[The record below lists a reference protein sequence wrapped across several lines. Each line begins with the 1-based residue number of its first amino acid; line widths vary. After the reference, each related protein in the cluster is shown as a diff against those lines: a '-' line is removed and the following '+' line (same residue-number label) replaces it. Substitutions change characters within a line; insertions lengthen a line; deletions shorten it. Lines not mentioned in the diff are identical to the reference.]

1 MQVGRQVTISTSL
14 QIPPQPGT
22 AVHRSRRPTL
32 LDTVHPVLFQAVIN
46 PKRGMEGSP
55 QTPQPPKS
63 CSSPGPGG
71 KSCWSLDFRVAMLLM
86 TLAGAIILL
95 LLYRL
100 LQLRHRL
107 KLARA
112 SHALE
117 YYSFFHTSTYTL
129 KHPTPC
135 QELPTKNGTVPEAT
149 LPVQTVTAVTPTVI
163 TPLPPPAVTSP
174 PPLPLPP
181 PPVLPPPPINAPPA
195 LPPTPSVLAFPLPLP
210 VIHTT
215 PPSPH
220 LSWGACSDADVY
232 SRIGAFRP
240 SRLSSLS
247 NHSKV
252 ILFEHSSL

>member
-1 MQVGRQVTISTSL
+1 MQFSHQVTSRTSL
-14 QIPPQPGT
+14 QIPPQPQT
-22 AVHRSRRPTL
+22 AVLGIQHSIL
-32 LDTVHPVLFQAVIN
+32 QDTVQPVLQAIIN
-46 PKRGMEGSP
+46 PKRGMEEP
-55 QTPQPPKS
+55 LQTPPPPRT
-63 CSSPGPGG
+63 CNSPGPAG
-71 KSCWSLDFRVAMLLM
+71 KPCWSLDVRVAVLLV
-86 TLAGAIILL
+86 TLAGAVILL

-107 KLARA
+107 RLARA
-112 SHALE
+112 RHALE
-117 YYSFFHTSTYTL
+117 YYSFFHSATYTL
-129 KHPTPC
+129 KHPAPR
-135 QELPTKNGTVPEAT
+135 QDLPTKNGTVPEAT
-149 LPVQTVTAVTPTVI
+149 PPVQAVPTVTPTVI
-163 TPLPPPAVTSP
+163 TPLPPPPVPSP

-181 PPVLPPPPINAPPA
+181 PPALPPPPLPPPA
-195 LPPTPSVLAFPLPLP
+195 SVPPTPSVLAFPLPLP

-247 NHSKV
+247 NQSKV